1 MKPSAKGQVGN
12 ALVNATH
19 GSMDTCFVTKNK
31 QDTCRI
37 LLSKE
42 EEEKKQTNTNPLSY
56 CSQHV
61 WIKFQ
66 LTFVSE
72 YWSNLQTFLTLFVK
86 CENFTSSLFFFT
98 VVFAIVWKGC
108 WVINWFKVEFL
119 SSHFVPSPGRCESSP
134 EVWFNQTRQPA
145 RSRISVYL
153 QMNHAAVF
161 ISVKEHLPSQVL
173 KCGRKTIKMQ
183 MYFINLF
190 LI

>member
-86 CENFTSSLFFFT
+86 CEDFTSSLLFFYRCVCDCVKGMLGYQLIQSGVFVISFCPFT
-98 VVFAIVWKGC
+98 WQVWKLT
-108 WVINWFKVEFL
+108 WSLVQPNKA
-119 SSHFVPSPGRCESSP
+119 
-134 EVWFNQTRQPA
+134 TRQKQDFGLLANEPCCGFYQCEGA
-145 RSRISVYL
+145 GTKVWKKNYK
-153 QMNHAAVF
+153 NADVF
-161 ISVKEHLPSQVL
+161 
-173 KCGRKTIKMQ
+173 
-183 MYFINLF
+183 Y
-190 LI
+190 